1 MILPIKFSKEGP
13 NGWLAAQNKP
23 LETAKLISGKAVGLD
38 HIYSVSYTHLTLP
51 TIYSV

>member
-38 HIYSVSYTHLTLP
+38 HIYYKELVCLIMLNH
-51 TIYSV
+51 